1 MEFKVRHS
9 DFDEVRKTIDR
20 DQEDLDKEIET
31 MLKTV
36 ARLRTIWQGGDA
48 TNFCNN
54 FEAYAQKMKNVNVVF
69 GNFSKFMDSAN
80 KGYKESDVAL
90 NKALEA
96 EAAKYEG

>member
-9 DFDEVRKTIDR
+9 GLDDVKKTINR
-20 DQEDLDKEIET
+20 DQEDLDKEIEV

-69 GNFSKFMDSAN
+69 GNFSKFIESAN
-80 KGYKESDVAL
+80 KGYRDGDEAL
-90 NKALEA
+90 KKALEA